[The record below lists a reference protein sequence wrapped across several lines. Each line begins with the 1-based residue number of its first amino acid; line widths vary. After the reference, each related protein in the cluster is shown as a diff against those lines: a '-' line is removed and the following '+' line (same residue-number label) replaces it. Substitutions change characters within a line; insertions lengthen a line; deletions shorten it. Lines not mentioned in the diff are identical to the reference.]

1 VPTYQYACKEPA
13 CGHRFE
19 AVQSF
24 SDDPIAICPVCEG
37 QVRKVFSAVGVVF
50 KGSGFYRTD
59 SRENAKSS
67 NGASSDLSSS
77 NGSGE
82 KKSKAASTSSSGE
95 SSGSGSGSGSSGSAA
110 KAAASSG
117 SSSGSTSKAA
127 AS

>member
-59 SRENAKSS
+59 SRENAKSA
-67 NGASSDLSSS
+67 NGSSPNGPSSS

-82 KKSKAASTSSSGE
+82 KKSEAASSSSSGE
-95 SSGSGSGSGSSGSAA
+95 SSGSGSSGSAS
-110 KAAASSG
+110 KASASSG

>member
-1 VPTYQYACKEPA
+1 MPTYQYACKDSA

-24 SDDPIAICPVCEG
+24 SDDPLSACPVCEG

-59 SRENAKSS
+59 SRDSAKAAAGGDGKAKENGS
-67 NGASSDLSSS
+67 SSD
-77 NGSGE
+77 
-82 KKSKAASTSSSGE
+82 STSSTPSSD
-95 SSGSGSGSGSSGSAA
+95 SSGNSSSPAGASSGSASSS
-110 KAAASSG
+110 AAAASG
-117 SSSGSTSKAA
+117 SSSGSSSKAA